1 MSRKNQLFQL
11 GLIIG
16 MIMLI
21 AQGILTEK
29 ISIPILILLY
39 IFIIIIPIILKRT
52 RISIGIILGYFLSFL
67 IFIVLVYVAYNILF
81 YFTKL

>member
-1 MSRKNQLFQL
+1 MIRKNQLFQF

-29 ISIPILILLY
+29 ISIPILILIY
-39 IFIIIIPIILKRT
+39 IFIIIIPILLKRT